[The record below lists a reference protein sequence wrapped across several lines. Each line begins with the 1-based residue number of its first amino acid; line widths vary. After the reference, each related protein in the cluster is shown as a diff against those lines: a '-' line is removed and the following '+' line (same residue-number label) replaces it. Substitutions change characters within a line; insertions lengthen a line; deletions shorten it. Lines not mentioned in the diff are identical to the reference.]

1 MPPKELPPQTG
12 EVMMTKGAVVAF
24 GPGYLENTLQLI
36 KESKGALENGLV
48 LSCERIDDLI
58 IPDGPVHNCL
68 MIFFHRKPAHMDPG
82 AWDTALLQ
90 GVDLRAFPPRRLG
103 VADRTPEEPTV
114 ELVPAGDEMQLIVSW
129 LRPLESAHI
138 VRTARAIERSYVE
151 HGGQYGH
158 PDAA

>member
-1 MPPKELPPQTG
+1 MSPKELPPQTG
-12 EVMMTKGAVVAF
+12 ELMMTKGAVVVF
-24 GPGYLENTLQLI
+24 GPGYLENTLRLA
-36 KESKGALENGLV
+36 KEAKGELEKALV

-68 MIFFHRKPAHMDPG
+68 MIFFHRKPAQFDLG

-90 GVDLRAFPPRRLG
+90 GIDLRAFPPRRLG

-114 ELVPAGDEMQLIVSW
+114 ELVPAGGELQLIISW

-138 VRTARAIERSYVE
+138 VRTARAIERSFLE
-151 HGGQYGH
+151 HGGEYDQS
-158 PDAA
+158 ART